1 MSKKKKGQKITKYI
15 VIHCLILTYSVIK
28 NISNYHLIIQEDDN
42 EDDMSI
48 EDEEPTPI
56 DNDDSEEE
64 SKAST
69 ESDDPFNWLW
79 MPICDCPVHVSVA
92 CVQVSKETTYST
104 SCIYLKEGEV
114 YEYTLYAEENEIC
127 PFTSSITIPGK

>member
-1 MSKKKKGQKITKYI
+1 MIN
-15 VIHCLILTYSVIK
+15 
-28 NISNYHLIIQEDDN
+28 NIRNYPLIIQEDDN

-56 DNDDSEEE
+56 DNDDTTSEEE
-64 SKAST
+64 SEAST

-79 MPICDCPVHVSVA
+79 VPICDCPVHVNVA
-92 CVQVSKETTYST
+92 CVKVSKETTQIT
-104 SCIYLKEGEV
+104 SYVHLKEGEV

>member
-1 MSKKKKGQKITKYI
+1 
-15 VIHCLILTYSVIK
+15 
-28 NISNYHLIIQEDDN
+28 
-42 EDDMSI
+42 MSI

-92 CVQVSKETTYST
+92 CVQVSKETTHST
-104 SCIYLKEGEV
+104 SCVHLKEGEV
-114 YEYTLYAEENEIC
+114 YEYTLYSEENEIC

>member
-1 MSKKKKGQKITKYI
+1 MLIRVFAQVLEMVSIIEQEEEERTKDNKVHSHPLSHPYI
-15 VIHCLILTYSVIK
+15 PVIK

-92 CVQVSKETTYST
+92 CVQVSKELHTV
-104 SCIYLKEGEV
+104 LV
-114 YEYTLYAEENEIC
+114 V
-127 PFTSSITIPGK
+127 SI